1 LAEILRGEEL
11 HLDIVPQKHRIML
24 DENSIS
30 KGILKVPSSLAKY
43 FERCQTV
50 FGDLRPLGN
59 VELKWYLSTKVLKGL
74 GDWYSFVALEPGDY
88 VNVELEDKDKTKII
102 IWTEWQRALDKILE
116 QPAEDFV
123 WQDKPIRDCLIFIFK
138 KINREAHYRELYA
151 EISRHRK
158 LAMGS
163 IIGTLSK
170 YRYVLFGHVGK
181 GSWKL
186 LDKDKIQEE
195 KEKRERGE
203 REIRS
208 TEEQVI
214 DWEKIWNAVQ
224 VIEEKD
230 LVFRVLKIRKEPL
243 SFNEICEILGKY
255 LKVESK
261 LLKQTGLLNAEDQRL
276 QRIDDGSWILG
287 EWVAEPILPPGEEC
301 ELKKEPQIKE
311 KVQTI
316 SSPISDTKMGIFMW
330 VIIFSMCGAVILY
343 LLYLLILLRS

>member
-1 LAEILRGEEL
+1 
-11 HLDIVPQKHRIML
+11 
-24 DENSIS
+24 
-30 KGILKVPSSLAKY
+30 
-43 FERCQTV
+43 
-50 FGDLRPLGN
+50 
-59 VELKWYLSTKVLKGL
+59 
-74 GDWYSFVALEPGDY
+74 
-88 VNVELEDKDKTKII
+88 
-102 IWTEWQRALDKILE
+102 
-116 QPAEDFV
+116 
-123 WQDKPIRDCLIFIFK
+123 
-138 KINREAHYRELYA
+138 
-151 EISRHRK
+151 
-158 LAMGS
+158 MGS